1 MFWKDTQIQRNGYCH
16 IISSNQ
22 QWSKSIIRN
31 GVSKRILYPKSI
43 RSFGITTCLNFP
55 SLKRITWGRLPVAF
69 LSSEGSWKR
78 KVFESFWQSRSPSLV
93 LICYLQQTC
102 DSIPQSRNIIL
113 LWKSTLIFL
122 ETFVNA
128 IWQGFPSIYNA
139 MQWSIVYFVILK
151 KRFSSNCHYMPFLG
165 IRNDFCNFGAR
176 TRGLRY
182 PGQFLSVA
190 RLLHECNKTFL
201 KIIWWSS
208 TTHDN
213 LFWSTPTHKQ
223 QSWR

>member
-1 MFWKDTQIQRNGYCH
+1 M
-16 IISSNQ
+16 
-22 QWSKSIIRN
+22 
-31 GVSKRILYPKSI
+31 
-43 RSFGITTCLNFP
+43 
-55 SLKRITWGRLPVAF
+55 PVAF

-102 DSIPQSRNIIL
+102 DSIPQSR
-113 LWKSTLIFL
+113 K
-122 ETFVNA
+122 ETSSASPAFKVNSH
-128 IWQGFPSIYNA
+128 FPWNFCNCNLVSFYIHYNA

-151 KRFSSNCHYMPFLG
+151 KKFSSNCHYMPFLG

-201 KIIWWSS
+201 KTIWWSS
-208 TTHDN
+208 TIHDN

>member
-1 MFWKDTQIQRNGYCH
+1 M
-16 IISSNQ
+16 
-22 QWSKSIIRN
+22 
-31 GVSKRILYPKSI
+31 
-43 RSFGITTCLNFP
+43 
-55 SLKRITWGRLPVAF
+55 PVAF
-69 LSSEGSWKR
+69 LSSEGSSKR

-102 DSIPQSRNIIL
+102 DSIPQSRKERSSASPAL
-113 LWKSTLIFL
+113 K
-122 ETFVNA
+122 VNSH
-128 IWQGFPSIYNA
+128 FPWNFCNCNLARVSFYIQCNA
-139 MQWSIVYFVILK
+139 MKHCL
-151 KRFSSNCHYMPFLG
+151 
-165 IRNDFCNFGAR
+165 FCNLEEEILIKLSLHAIFGNKKWLLQFR
-176 TRGLRY
+176 RSTRGLRY

-208 TTHDN
+208 TIHDN